1 MSTLA
6 HARRAHG
13 RPFGVAAFG
22 VEGRSQRG
30 MTLIEIMIVIGV
42 VALIVGMA
50 VVGFGAGRNAEV
62 SRATTQIANLAR
74 YGYDKSR
81 VTGDYYR
88 LLIDLDEGTI
98 ALQQGDDRMYLPATD
113 RDGKILETDEDKLQ
127 EQADRDKRAEESYNR
142 SVQAQVYSEASGG
155 AAGAGGGGAEDG
167 EDAGYDPYAVGRRTV
182 PRRRPPLFDSFE
194 DENAL
199 SELAKPIKLPEGV
212 KIVYVRTADDILPIT
227 KGQASLFFFPRGQ
240 TQEAHIQLEDEEVED
255 GRYTIKVQPLT
266 GRITIVDGHEDLVL
280 PEDPTDDEDDLG
292 TRLERRTF

>member
-1 MSTLA
+1 MTN
-6 HARRAHG
+6 HADSRA
-13 RPFGVAAFG
+13 R
-22 VEGRSQRG
+22 QRG

-42 VALIVGMA
+42 MALIVGMA
-50 VVGFGAGRNAEV
+50 VIGFGAGRGAEV
-62 SRATTQIANLAR
+62 SRATTQIANLTR

-113 RDGKILETDEDKLQ
+113 RDGKIAEIDEGRLED
-127 EQADRDKRAEESYNR
+127 QAARDKRAEEAYNR
-142 SVQAQVYSEASGG
+142 SVQAQVYNEGSGG
-155 AAGAGGGGAEDG
+155 GGGGAAEGG
-167 EDAGYDPYAVGRRTV
+167 EADDSGYDPYAAQRRTV

-212 KIVYVRTADDILPIT
+212 KIVYVRTADDLEPIT

-240 TQEAHIQLEDEEVED
+240 TQECHIQIEDAEVED

-266 GRITIVDGHEDLVL
+266 GRVTIVDGHEDLVL
-280 PEDPTDDEDDLG
+280 PEDPTDEEDELG
-292 TRLERRTF
+292 TRLERRTL